1 MYVIIKPPN
10 RPSYRRSV
18 NTPDGI
24 ATAFFEMACVGQKV
38 GNVHL
43 EQGDDI
49 APFDEVPAMSISTLD
64 TLLEALQTA
73 RELAPDIVAEADLSN
88 LPTFGGAVP
97 SGTIEV
103 WSGDESRFLVG
114 SCILDMRIVPRHW
127 LAFTRGGL
135 L

>member
-24 ATAFFEMACVGQKV
+24 ATAYFEMACVGQKTASV
-38 GNVHL
+38 MTEASEGYPDTAVASL
-43 EQGDDI
+43 EFEGLDD
-49 APFDEVPAMSISTLD
+49 
-64 TLLEALQTA
+64 LLEALQTA

-103 WSGDESRFLVG
+103 WSWDESRFLVG
-114 SCILDMRIVPRHW
+114 SCIRDMRIVPRY
-127 LAFTRGGL
+127 GVQG
-135 L
+135 